1 MCTYLDILQ
10 GAAVTLNQEDQ
21 MHGYH
26 CVVLQITKHHELVE
40 KKRMK
45 MVALIDH
52 TIFLCLSK
60 IKKDFW
66 LALWIVFYL
75 LMQNCVDGFSKQ
87 VSLSTVKIHFFLS
100 KVYLS
105 SYYQNHFFAMHISY
119 LFFMWYKKGH

>member
-1 MCTYLDILQ
+1 
-10 GAAVTLNQEDQ
+10 